1 MSKTFL
7 KFGAAAVAMTAYGA
21 PALAQDAVEEEA
33 ESRQDVITVTARKTE
48 ETLQET
54 PVAVSVVTAD
64 VIDNLSLTD
73 LSDISKL
80 TPGLSFDNEF
90 GRDSNRPVIRGQANI
105 LGASGVS
112 YFIDGVRI
120 SGAITDYDLNDI
132 ERIEVVKGPQ
142 SALYGRNT
150 YSGAINIITRTPGD
164 EFSARASLDLAE
176 HGQQDLSIGFG
187 GAINDYFAFGVN
199 TRLYNYDGEFTNAFD
214 GEPIGSE
221 TTQSFSGVL
230 YFTPNDD
237 WDIRLRGYYSDSDDG
252 QPALFA
258 TTADEN
264 NCFFDNGALYG
275 GQGRYFCGVIQPR
288 DVNSDYRIQVGPN
301 AGTEIENSQISLSIN
316 GDLNENWSLTSI
328 TGFNSREVKTQTD
341 GDYSPTSFQATNFVP
356 GGFPFNI
363 VSFAPF
369 QAVYAYPT
377 SIADFTF
384 ASESEEEEL
393 SQELR
398 LNYEADR
405 FRALIGGY
413 YLDGEDES
421 RDARSLPPGAQ
432 DIADANFAAELASQ
446 QVICGFNPTCL
457 SIFPLG
463 SSTISVSNGMSTFD
477 IENRAVF
484 GLVSYDV
491 TDTVS
496 VTLEGRYAEEDI
508 ERNAPGDPTQTASF
522 DNFAPR
528 ATIDWQVTPDNL
540 LYAVYAEGQ
549 KPGGFNSNQAQLAG
563 LGTFEEEEVASIE
576 IGSKNVLFGG
586 QLTANLAGFFN
597 EVEGYQLTQNVRVND
612 TNTTSATVNAGDAEI
627 LGLEAEFRLTPD
639 SIEGLTATLNYAW
652 TDTEFTAGRDQNEG
666 VLLDTLD
673 DMLVNGSVGCEILA
687 DPADPSSECLQN
699 AFGSIVGR
707 EIPRTAE
714 HQIFFDLDYR
724 GATGYAEW
732 DFFAGA
738 NVSYESSKFSQ
749 VHNQAET
756 GDATL
761 VGARVGITNGQH
773 TLRLW
778 GRNLTDEDSSPL
790 VLRYADGGDSF
801 KRNFVGTLRRGSQ
814 IGVTLSTEF

>member
-1 MSKTFL
+1 MSKSYL
-7 KFGAAAVAMTAYGA
+7 MIGAAAVAMSAYGT
-21 PALAQDAVEEEA
+21 PALAQDSGEEEA

-132 ERIEVVKGPQ
+132 ERIEIVKGPQ

-164 EFSARASLDLAE
+164 DFSARASLDLGE

-187 GAINDYFAFGVN
+187 GAINDYFAFGFN
-199 TRLYNYDGEFTNAFD
+199 TRLYNYDGEFDNVFD
-214 GEPIGSE
+214 GQPVGSE
-221 TTQSFSGVL
+221 TTQSVSGVL

-275 GQGRYFCGVIQPR
+275 GQGRYFCGTIQPR
-288 DVNSDYRIQVGPN
+288 PVNSDYRVQVGPR
-301 AGTEIENSQISLSIN
+301 AGTEIENSQISLSID
-316 GDLNENWSLTSI
+316 GDLNENWSVTSI
-328 TGFNSREVKTQTD
+328 TGFNTREVNTQTD

-363 VSFAPF
+363 VSFVPF
-369 QAVYAYPT
+369 QAFYGYPT

-384 ASESEEEEL
+384 ASASTEEEL

-405 FRALIGGY
+405 FRALIGAY

-421 RDARSLPPGAQ
+421 RDARTLPQGAQ
-432 DIADANFAAELASQ
+432 DFADANFAAELASQ

-457 SIFPLG
+457 GIFPLG
-463 SSTISVSNGMSTFD
+463 SSTIAVPNGMSTFD

-508 ERNAPGDPTQTASF
+508 ERNAPGDPTQSASF

-576 IGSKNVLFGG
+576 IGSKNTFFGG
-586 QLTANLAGFFN
+586 QLTANIAGFFN

-639 SIEGLTATLNYAW
+639 SFEGLTATLNYAW

-666 VLLDTLD
+666 VLLDTVD
-673 DMLVNGSVGCEILA
+673 DGLVNGSVGCEILA
-687 DPADPSSECLQN
+687 DPTDPTSECLQN

-724 GATGYAEW
+724 GATGYTDW

-761 VGARVGITNGQH
+761 VGARVGISNGQH

-778 GRNLTDEDSSPL
+778 GRNLLDEDSSPL

>member
-1 MSKTFL
+1 MSKTYL
-7 KFGAAAVAMTAYGA
+7 MIGAAAVALSSYGA
-21 PALAQDAVEEEA
+21 PALAQDGAEEEA

-48 ETLQET
+48 ESVQEI

-80 TPGLSFDNEF
+80 TAGLSFDNEF

-120 SGAITDYDLNDI
+120 SGAITDYDLNDV

-150 YSGAINIITRTPGD
+150 YSGAINIITRSPSDDLT
-164 EFSARASLDLAE
+164 ARASIDLGQ
-176 HGQQDLSIGFG
+176 HGQQDISVGLS
-187 GAINDYFAFGVN
+187 GAINEYLAFGVN
-199 TRLYNYDGEFTNAFD
+199 ARFYNYDGEFNNAFD
-214 GEPIGSE
+214 GEPVGQE
-221 TTQSFSGVL
+221 TTDSISGVL
-230 YFTPNDD
+230 YFTPNDN
-237 WDIRLRGYYSDSDDG
+237 WDIRLRGYHSKSKDG

-264 NCFFDNGALYG
+264 NCFTDNGSLYG
-275 GQGRYFCGVIQPR
+275 GQGRYFCGVVEPR
-288 DVNSDYRIQVGPN
+288 QINTDYRLQVGPE
-301 AGTEIENSQISLSIN
+301 AGTEIENTQFSLSID

-328 TGFNSREVKTQTD
+328 TGFNTRDVSQQTD
-341 GDYSPTSFQATNFVP
+341 GDYSPTRFQATNFVP

-363 VSFAPF
+363 VSFVPF

-384 ASESEEEEL
+384 ANASEEEEI

-398 LNYEADR
+398 LNYEKDR
-405 FRALIGGY
+405 LRALVGAY
-413 YLDGEDES
+413 YLDAQEDN
-421 RDARSLPPGAQ
+421 RDARVLPSGAQ
-432 DIADANFAAELASQ
+432 ATADANFAAELASQ
-446 QVICGFNPTCL
+446 QSICGFNPTCL
-457 SIFPLG
+457 GIIPFG
-463 SSTISVSNGMSTFD
+463 SSTIVVPNSMSTFD
-477 IENRAVF
+477 IENRAIF
-484 GLVSYDV
+484 GLVSYDLS
-491 TDTVS
+491 DTVS
-496 VTLEGRYAEEDI
+496 VTVEGRYAEEDI
-508 ERNAPGDPTQTASF
+508 ERMVPGQTNQSASF

-528 ATIDWQVTPDNL
+528 ATVDWQVSRDNL

-549 KPGGFNSNQAQLAG
+549 KPGGFNSLAAETAG
-563 LGTFEEEEVASIE
+563 LGTFDEEEVTSIE
-576 IGSKNVLFGG
+576 IGSKNMFFGG

-627 LGLEAEFRLTPD
+627 MGIEAEFLLTPD
-639 SIEGLTATLNYAW
+639 SFEGLTATLNYAW

-666 VLLDTLD
+666 VLLDTID
-673 DMLVNGSVGCEILA
+673 DGLVNGSVGCEIREIPG
-687 DPADPSSECLQN
+687 DPTSDCLQN

-724 GATGYAEW
+724 GATGYGDW

-738 NVSYESSKFSQ
+738 NVSYESSKYSQ

-761 VGARVGITNGQH
+761 VGARIGVSNGQH

-814 IGVTLSTEF
+814 IGVTLSSEF

>member
-1 MSKTFL
+1 MSKTYL
-7 KFGAAAVAMTAYGA
+7 MFGAAAMAMTAYSA
-21 PALAQDAVEEEA
+21 PAMAQDVVEEEA

-80 TPGLSFDNEF
+80 TAGLSFDNEF

-150 YSGAINIITRTPGD
+150 YSGAINIITRSPTD
-164 EFSARASLDLAE
+164 EASARASLDLGE
-176 HGQQDLSIGFG
+176 HGQQDLSLGVSG
-187 GAINDYFAFGVN
+187 RINDMLAFGVN
-199 TRLYNYDGEFTNAFD
+199 YRNYNYDGEHTNLFD
-214 GEPIGSE
+214 GEPVGDES
-221 TTQSFSGVL
+221 TQSISGVL

-237 WDIRLRGYYSDSDDG
+237 WDVRLRAYRSDSDDG

-264 NCFFDNGALYG
+264 NCFFDDGALYG
-275 GQGRYFCGVIQPR
+275 GQGRYFCGTVAPR
-288 DVNSDYRIQVGPN
+288 EINTDYRLQVGPD
-301 AGTEIENSQISLSIN
+301 AGTKIENTQVSLAIN
-316 GDLNENWSLTSI
+316 GDLNDRWSITSI
-328 TGFNSREVKTQTD
+328 TGFNKRDVSQQTD
-341 GDYSPTSFQATNFVP
+341 GDYSPTRFQATNFVP

-363 VSFAPF
+363 LSFVPF
-369 QAVYAYPT
+369 QAVYGYPT

-384 ASESEEEEL
+384 ANASEEEEL
-393 SQELR
+393 SQEIR
-398 LNYEADR
+398 LNYEGDN
-405 FRALIGGY
+405 FRALVGAY
-413 YLDGEDES
+413 YLDGEEMS
-421 RDARSLPPGAQ
+421 RDARILPPGAQ
-432 DIADANFAAELASQ
+432 ELADANFAAELASQ
-446 QVICGFNPTCL
+446 QVLCGFNPTCVA
-457 SIFPLG
+457 IVPFG
-463 SSTISVSNGMSTFD
+463 SSTISVPDGMSTFD
-477 IENRAVF
+477 IENTALF

-508 ERNAPGDPTQTASF
+508 ERMVPGDPNQSASF

-528 ATIDWQVTPDNL
+528 ATVDWQVTPDNL

-549 KPGGFNSNQAQLAG
+549 KPGGFNSLAAEEAG
-563 LGTFEEEEVASIE
+563 LGTFDEEEVTSIE
-576 IGSKNVLFGG
+576 IGSKNVFFGG
-586 QLTANLAGFFN
+586 QLTANLAAYFN

-639 SIEGLTATLNYAW
+639 AIEGLTATLNYAW

-673 DMLVNGSVGCEILA
+673 DGEVNGSVGCEIRE
-687 DPADPSSECLQN
+687 DPADPTSECLQN

-724 GATGYAEW
+724 GATGYGEW

-761 VGARVGITNGQH
+761 VGARIGVTNGQH

-801 KRNFVGTLRRGSQ
+801 KRNFVGTLRRGPQ
-814 IGVTLSTEF
+814 VGVTLSTEF

>member
-1 MSKTFL
+1 MSKNFL
-7 KFGAAAVAMTAYGA
+7 MIGAAAVAMSAYGA
-21 PALAQDAVEEEA
+21 PALAQDAGEEEA
-33 ESRQDVITVTARKTE
+33 VSRQDVITVTARKTE

-132 ERIEVVKGPQ
+132 ERIEIVKGPQ

-164 EFSARASLDLAE
+164 DFSARASLDLGE

-187 GAINDYFAFGVN
+187 GAINDYFAFGFN
-199 TRLYNYDGEFTNAFD
+199 TRLYNYDGEFDNVFD
-214 GEPIGSE
+214 GQPVGSE
-221 TTQSFSGVL
+221 TTQSVSGVL

-275 GQGRYFCGVIQPR
+275 GQGRYFCGTIQPR
-288 DVNSDYRIQVGPN
+288 PVNSDYRVQVGPR
-301 AGTEIENSQISLSIN
+301 AGTEIENSQISLSID
-316 GDLNENWSLTSI
+316 GDLNENWSVTSI
-328 TGFNSREVKTQTD
+328 TGFNSREVNTQTD

-363 VSFAPF
+363 VSFVPF
-369 QAVYAYPT
+369 QAFYGYPT

-384 ASESEEEEL
+384 ANESEEEEM

-405 FRALIGGY
+405 FRALIGAY

-421 RDARSLPPGAQ
+421 RDARTLPQGAQ

-457 SIFPLG
+457 GIFPLG
-463 SSTISVSNGMSTFD
+463 SSTIAVPNGMSTFD

-508 ERNAPGDPTQTASF
+508 ERNAPGDPTQSASF

-576 IGSKNVLFGG
+576 IGSKNTFFGG
-586 QLTANLAGFFN
+586 QLTANIAGFFN

-639 SIEGLTATLNYAW
+639 SFEGLTATLNYAW

-666 VLLDTLD
+666 VLLDTVD
-673 DMLVNGSVGCEILA
+673 DGLVNGSVGCEILA
-687 DPADPSSECLQN
+687 DPTDPTSECLQN

-724 GATGYAEW
+724 GATGYTDW

-761 VGARVGITNGQH
+761 VGARVGISNGQH

-778 GRNLTDEDSSPL
+778 GRNLLDEDSSPL

>member
-1 MSKTFL
+1 MSKSIL
-7 KFGAAAVAMTAYGA
+7 MVGAAALAMTAYAA
-21 PALAQDAVEEEA
+21 PALAQDAEDEPEA
-33 ESRQDVITVTARKTE
+33 RQAVITVTARKTE
-48 ETLQET
+48 ESVQET

-64 VIDNLSLTD
+64 VIENLSLTD

-80 TPGLSFDNEF
+80 TAGLSFDNEF

-120 SGAITDYDLNDI
+120 SGAITDYDLNDV

-150 YSGAINIITRTPGD
+150 YSGAINIITRSPS
-164 EFSARASLDLAE
+164 EALKVRASVDLAE
-176 HGQQDLSIGFG
+176 HGQQDFSVGMSG
-187 GAINDYFAFGVN
+187 PINDVLAFGLN
-199 TRLYNYDGEFTNAFD
+199 GRIYNYDGEFTNQFD
-214 GEPIGSE
+214 GQPIGDE
-221 TTQSFSGVL
+221 QTQSISGVL
-230 YFTPNDD
+230 YYTPNDD
-237 WDIRLRGYYSDSDDG
+237 WDIRLRGYYSDSNDG

-258 TTADEN
+258 TTPAEN
-264 NCFFDNGALYG
+264 NCFTDNGSLYG
-275 GQGRYFCGVIQPR
+275 GQGRYFCGVIEPR
-288 DVNSDYRIQVGPN
+288 DVNTDYRFQLGDDV
-301 AGTEIENSQISLSIN
+301 GTEIENTQISLAIN
-316 GDLNENWSLTSI
+316 GDFDENWSVTSI
-328 TGFNSREVKTQTD
+328 TGFNSRNVSQQTD

-356 GGFPFNI
+356 GGFPLSI
-363 VSFAPF
+363 ISFSPF
-369 QAVYAYPT
+369 LALYGYPT

-384 ASESEEEEL
+384 ANASEEDEL

-398 LNYEADR
+398 FNYENDR
-405 FRALIGGY
+405 FRALVGGY
-413 YLDGEDES
+413 YLDGEETS
-421 RDARSLPPGAQ
+421 MDARVLPSHAQ
-432 DIADANFAAELASQ
+432 DAADINFGQELASQ
-446 QVICGFNPTCL
+446 QVICGFNPTCVG
-457 SIFPLG
+457 IIPLG
-463 SSTISVSNGMSTFD
+463 SSTISVPDGMSTFN
-477 IENRAVF
+477 IENKAIF
-484 GLVSYDV
+484 GLLSYDL

-496 VTLEGRYAEEDI
+496 VTVEGRYAEEDI
-508 ERNAPGDPTQTASF
+508 ERMAPGDPDQTASF

-528 ATIDWQVTPDNL
+528 ATVDWQATPDNL

-563 LGTFEEEEVASIE
+563 LGTFEEEEVTSIE
-576 IGSKNVLFGG
+576 IGSKNVLFDN
-586 QLTANLAGFFN
+586 QLRANFAGFFN

-627 LGLEAEFRLTPD
+627 LGLEAEFLFTPN

-652 TDTEFTAGRDQNEG
+652 TDTEFTSGRDQNEG

-673 DMLVNGSVGCEILA
+673 DGLVNGSVGCEILA
-687 DPADPSSECLQN
+687 DPNDPSSDCLQN

-724 GATGYAEW
+724 GETGHGDW

-738 NVSYESSKFSQ
+738 NIAYESSKFSQ

-761 VGARVGITNGQH
+761 VGARVGVTNGQH
-773 TLRLW
+773 TIRLW

-801 KRNFVGTLRRGSQ
+801 KRNFVGTKRRGSQ
-814 IGVTLSTEF
+814 FGLTLSTEF

>member
-1 MSKTFL
+1 MSKSIL
-7 KFGAAAVAMTAYGA
+7 MVGAAALAMTAYTA
-21 PALAQDAVEEEA
+21 PALAQDADDEPEA
-33 ESRQDVITVTARKTE
+33 RQDVITVTARKTE
-48 ETLQET
+48 ESVQET
-54 PVAVSVVTAD
+54 PVAVSVVSAD
-64 VIDNLSLTD
+64 TIENLSLVD

-80 TPGLSFDNEF
+80 TAGLSFDNEF

-120 SGAITDYDLNDI
+120 SGAITDYDLNDV

-150 YSGAINIITRTPGD
+150 YSGAINIITRTPQD
-164 EFSARASLDLAE
+164 EFSARASIDLAE
-176 HGQQDLSIGFG
+176 HGQQDLSLGFDG
-187 GAINDYFAFGVN
+187 RINDFVAFGVN
-199 TRLYNYDGEFTNAFD
+199 TRLYNYDGEFTNQFD
-214 GEPIGSE
+214 GQPIGYE
-221 TTQSFSGVL
+221 TTQSVSSVL
-230 YFTPNDD
+230 YLTPNED
-237 WDIRLRGYYSDSDDG
+237 WDIRLRGYYSNSDDG

-258 TTADEN
+258 TTPAEN
-264 NCFFDNGALYG
+264 NCFFDTGSLYG
-275 GQGRYFCGVIQPR
+275 GEGRYFCGTIQPR
-288 DVNSDYRIQVGPN
+288 DVNSDYRLQVGPD
-301 AGTEIENSQISLSIN
+301 AGTEIENTQISLSIN
-316 GDLNENWSLTSI
+316 GDLNDNWSVTSI
-328 TGFNSREVKTQTD
+328 TGLNTRDVSQQTD
-341 GDYSPTSFQATNFVP
+341 GDYSPTRFQATNFVP

-363 VSFAPF
+363 ISFSPF
-369 QAVYAYPT
+369 LALYGYPT

-384 ASESEEEEL
+384 ANASEEEEL

-398 LNYEADR
+398 LNYETDR
-405 FRALIGGY
+405 FRALVGAY
-413 YLDGEDES
+413 YLDGEDKS
-421 RDARSLPPGAQ
+421 RDARTLPVGAQ
-432 DIADANFAAELASQ
+432 ATANANFAAELASQ
-446 QVICGFNPTCL
+446 QTICGFNPTCL
-457 SIFPLG
+457 SIIPFG
-463 SSTISVSNGMSTFD
+463 SPVIAVPAGSSTFD
-477 IENRAVF
+477 IENKAVF
-484 GLVSYDV
+484 GLVSYDL

-508 ERNAPGDPTQTASF
+508 ERMAPGDPVQSASF

-528 ATIDWQVTPDNL
+528 ATVDWQTTPNNL

-563 LGTFEEEEVASIE
+563 LGTFEEEEVKSIE
-576 IGSKNVLFGG
+576 IGSKNLFFGG
-586 QLTANLAGFFN
+586 QLTANFAGFFN

-627 LGLEAEFRLTPD
+627 LGIEAEFRLIPD
-639 SIEGLTATLNYAW
+639 GFEGLTATLNYAW
-652 TDTEFTAGRDQNEG
+652 TDTEFTAGVDQNEG
-666 VLLDTLD
+666 VLQDVLD
-673 DMLVNGSVGCEILA
+673 DGLSNCSTGFQFPSNTGSCGSA
-687 DPADPSSECLQN
+687 NPAV
-699 AFGSIVGR
+699 FGSIVGR

-714 HQIFFDLDYR
+714 HQLFFDLDYR
-724 GATGYAEW
+724 GPTGHGDW

-749 VHNQAET
+749 VHNLAET

-761 VGARVGITNGQH
+761 LGARIGVTNGQH

-814 IGVTLSTEF
+814 IGLTLSTEF

>member
-1 MSKTFL
+1 MTKSIL
-7 KFGAAAVAMTAYGA
+7 LAGAAALAVTTYSA
-21 PALAQDAVEEEA
+21 PALAQDAEDEPEA
-33 ESRQDVITVTARKTE
+33 RQDVITVTARKTE
-48 ETLQET
+48 ESVQEI
-54 PVAVSVVTAD
+54 PVAVSVVSAD
-64 VIDNLSLTD
+64 TIDNLSLVD

-80 TPGLSFDNEF
+80 TAGLSFDNEF

-120 SGAITDYDLNDI
+120 SGAITDYDLNDV

-150 YSGAINIITRTPGD
+150 YSGAINIITRTPQE
-164 EFSARASLDLAE
+164 EFSARASIDLAE

-187 GAINDYFAFGVN
+187 GAINDLVAFGVN
-199 TRLYNYDGEFTNAFD
+199 TRFYNYDGEFTNQFD
-214 GEPIGSE
+214 GQLIGEE
-221 TTQSFSGVL
+221 TTQSVSSVL
-230 YFTPNDD
+230 YLTPNDD
-237 WDIRLRGYYSDSDDG
+237 WDIRLRGYYSNSDDG

-275 GQGRYFCGVIQPR
+275 GQGRYFCGTVQPR
-288 DVNSDYRIQVGPN
+288 PVNTDYRLQVGPN
-301 AGTEIENSQISLSIN
+301 AGTEIENTQLSLSVN
-316 GDLNENWSLTSI
+316 GDLNDNWSLTSI
-328 TGFNSREVKTQTD
+328 TGFNSRDVSQQTD
-341 GDYSPTSFQATNFVP
+341 GDYSPTRFQATNFVP
-356 GGFPFNI
+356 GGFPINI
-363 VSFAPF
+363 ISFSPF
-369 QAVYAYPT
+369 LALYGYPT

-384 ASESEEEEL
+384 ANASEEEEI
-393 SQELR
+393 SQEIR
-398 LNYEADR
+398 LNYESDG
-405 FRALIGGY
+405 FRALVGAY
-413 YLDGEDES
+413 YLDGENKS
-421 RDARSLPPGAQ
+421 RDTRSLPAGAQ
-432 DIADANFAAELASQ
+432 ATANANFAAELASQ
-446 QVICGFNPTCL
+446 QVICGFNPTC
-457 SIFPLG
+457 IGIVPLG
-463 SSTISVSNGMSTFD
+463 SPIISVPSGSSTFD
-477 IENRAVF
+477 IENKAVF
-484 GLVSYDV
+484 GLVSYDL

-508 ERNAPGDPTQTASF
+508 ERNAPGDPVQTASF

-528 ATIDWQVTPDNL
+528 ATIDWQATPNNL

-563 LGTFEEEEVASIE
+563 LGTFDEEEVQSIE
-576 IGSKNVLFGG
+576 IGSKNAFMGG
-586 QLTANLAGFFN
+586 QLTANFAGYFN
-597 EVEGYQLTQNVRVND
+597 EVQGYQLTQNVRVND

-627 LGLEAEFRLTPD
+627 LGIEAEFQLIPD
-639 SIEGLTATLNYAW
+639 SFEGLTATLNYAW

-673 DMLVNGSVGCEILA
+673 DGLVNGSVGCEIFA
-687 DPADPSSECLQN
+687 DPTDPTSTCLQN

-714 HQIFFDLDYR
+714 HQLFFDLDYR
-724 GATGYAEW
+724 GPTGHGDW

-761 VGARVGITNGQH
+761 VGARVGVTNGQH

>member
-1 MSKTFL
+1 MSKSL
-7 KFGAAAVAMTAYGA
+7 LLVGAAAVAMTAYAA
-21 PALAQDAVEEEA
+21 PAFAQDNIEEEA
-33 ESRQDVITVTARKTE
+33 EARQDVITVTARKTE
-48 ETLQET
+48 ETLQEA

-73 LSDISKL
+73 LADISKL

-150 YSGAINIITRTPGD
+150 YSGAINIITRTPED
-164 EFSARASLDLAE
+164 ELTARASIDLAQ
-176 HGQQDLSIGFG
+176 HGQQDISLGLS
-187 GAINDYFAFGVN
+187 GAINDYLAFGVSA
-199 TRLYNYDGEFTNAFD
+199 RHYNYDGEFDNVFD
-214 GEPIGSE
+214 GLPVGQE
-221 TTQSFSGVL
+221 TTDSVSGVL
-230 YFTPNDD
+230 YFTPNDN
-237 WDIRLRGYYSDSDDG
+237 WDVRLRGYHSKSKDG

-264 NCFFDNGALYG
+264 NCFTDNGSLYG
-275 GQGRYFCGVIQPR
+275 GQGRYFCGVVEPR
-288 DVNSDYRIQVGPN
+288 PINTDYRLQVGPE
-301 AGTEIENSQISLSIN
+301 AGTEIENTQFSLAIN
-316 GDLNENWSLTSI
+316 GDLNDRWSVTSI
-328 TGFNSREVKTQTD
+328 TGLNDREVSQQTD
-341 GDYSPTSFQATNFVP
+341 GDYSPTRFQATNFVP

-363 VSFAPF
+363 ISFAPF
-369 QAVYAYPT
+369 LAVYGYPT

-384 ASESEEEEL
+384 ANESEEEEL
-393 SQELR
+393 SQEVR
-398 LNYEADR
+398 LNYEGDN
-405 FRALIGGY
+405 FRALVGAY
-413 YLDGEDES
+413 YLDGEEEN
-421 RDARSLPPGAQ
+421 RDARSLPSGAQ
-432 DIADANFAAELASQ
+432 LTANANFAAELASQ
-446 QVICGFNPTCL
+446 EVICGFNPTCVA
-457 SIFPLG
+457 IVPFG
-463 SSTISVSNGMSTFD
+463 SPIISVPDGMSTFD
-477 IENRAVF
+477 IENRAIF
-484 GLVSYDV
+484 GLVSYDISE
-491 TDTVS
+491 TVS

-508 ERNAPGDPTQTASF
+508 KRTAPGDPVQDASF

-563 LGTFEEEEVASIE
+563 LGTFDEEEVASIE
-576 IGSKNVLFGG
+576 IGSKNTFFGG

-639 SIEGLTATLNYAW
+639 AFDGLTATLNYAW
-652 TDTEFTAGRDQNEG
+652 TDTEFTSGRDQNEG

-673 DMLVNGSVGCEILA
+673 DGLVNGSVGCEILA
-687 DPADPSSECLQN
+687 NPSDPASECLQN

-714 HQIFFDLDYR
+714 HQVFFDLDYR
-724 GATGYAEW
+724 GPSGVGDW

-738 NVSYESSKFSQ
+738 NVSYESSKYSQ

-761 VGARVGITNGQH
+761 VGARIGVTNGQH
-773 TLRLW
+773 TLRIW

>member
-1 MSKTFL
+1 MSKTYL
-7 KFGAAAVAMTAYGA
+7 MFGAAALALTAYSA
-21 PALAQDAVEEEA
+21 PALAQDAEDEPEA
-33 ESRQDVITVTARKTE
+33 RQDVITVTARKTE
-48 ETLQET
+48 ESVQET
-54 PVAVSVVTAD
+54 PVAVSVVSAD
-64 VIDNLSLTD
+64 TIDNLSLVD

-80 TPGLSFDNEF
+80 TAGLSFDNEF

-120 SGAITDYDLNDI
+120 SGAITDYDLNDV

-150 YSGAINIITRTPGD
+150 YSGAINIITKTPQED
-164 EFSARASLDLAE
+164 FSARASIDLAD
-176 HGQQDLSIGFG
+176 HGQQDLSLGFS
-187 GAINDYFAFGVN
+187 GAINDFVAFGVS
-199 TRLYNYDGEFTNAFD
+199 TRLYNYDGEFTNQFD
-214 GEPIGSE
+214 GLLIGEE
-221 TTQSFSGVL
+221 TTQSVSSVL
-230 YFTPNDD
+230 YLTPNDD
-237 WDIRLRGYYSDSDDG
+237 WDIRLRGYYSNSDDG

-264 NCFFDNGALYG
+264 NCFFDNGSLYG
-275 GQGRYFCGVIQPR
+275 GQGRYFCGTIQPR
-288 DVNSDYRIQVGPN
+288 DVNTDYRLQVGPD
-301 AGTEIENSQISLSIN
+301 AGTEIENTQLSLSIN
-316 GDLNENWSLTSI
+316 GDLNDNWSITSI
-328 TGFNSREVKTQTD
+328 TGFNTREVSQQTD
-341 GDYSPTSFQATNFVP
+341 GDYSPTRFQATNFVP
-356 GGFPFNI
+356 GGFPLSI
-363 VSFAPF
+363 ISFSPF
-369 QAVYAYPT
+369 LAVYGYPT

-384 ASESEEEEL
+384 ANESEEEEI

-398 LNYEADR
+398 LNYETDR
-405 FRALIGGY
+405 FRALVGAY
-413 YLDGEDES
+413 YLDGEDKS
-421 RDARSLPPGAQ
+421 RDARSLPAGAQ
-432 DIADANFAAELASQ
+432 DTAFANFAAELASQ
-446 QVICGFNPTCL
+446 QTICGFNPTCV
-457 SIFPLG
+457 SIVPLG
-463 SSTISVSNGMSTFD
+463 SPIIGVPTGSSTFD
-477 IENRAVF
+477 IENKAVF

-491 TDTVS
+491 SDTVS

-508 ERNAPGDPTQTASF
+508 ERMAPGDPVQSASF
-522 DNFAPR
+522 ENFAPR
-528 ATIDWQVTPDNL
+528 ATVDWQATPNNL

-563 LGTFEEEEVASIE
+563 LGTFEEEEVQSIE

-586 QLTANLAGFFN
+586 QLTANFAGFFN

-627 LGLEAEFRLTPD
+627 LGIEAEFRLIPD
-639 SIEGLTATLNYAW
+639 SFEGLTATLNYAW
-652 TDTEFTAGRDQNEG
+652 TDTEFTAGVDQNEG
-666 VLLDTLD
+666 VLLDVLD
-673 DMLVNGSVGCEILA
+673 DGLSNCSTGFQFPGTTGSCGSGN
-687 DPADPSSECLQN
+687 PAV
-699 AFGSIVGR
+699 FGSIVGR

-724 GATGYAEW
+724 GATGHKDW

-761 VGARVGITNGQH
+761 VGARIGVTNGQH

>member
-7 KFGAAAVAMTAYGA
+7 MLGAAAIAMTAYSV
-21 PALAQDAVEEEA
+21 PAMAQDAVEEEA

-80 TPGLSFDNEF
+80 TAGLSFDNEF

-150 YSGAINIITRTPGD
+150 YSGAINIITRTPTD
-164 EFSARASLDLAE
+164 EASGRASLDLGE
-176 HGQQDLSIGFG
+176 NGQQDLSLGFSG
-187 GAINDYFAFGVN
+187 RVNDLLAFGVN
-199 TRLYNYDGEFTNAFD
+199 YRYYNYDGEHTNLFD
-214 GEPIGSE
+214 GEPVGDE
-221 TTQSFSGVL
+221 RTQSISGVL
-230 YFTPNDD
+230 YFTPNDN
-237 WDIRLRGYYSDSDDG
+237 WDIRLRAYRSDSSDG
-252 QPALFA
+252 QPALYA

-264 NCFFDNGALYG
+264 NCFFDNGSLYG
-275 GQGRYFCGVIQPR
+275 GQGRYFCGTVQPR
-288 DVNSDYRIQVGPN
+288 DINTDYRLQVGPD
-301 AGTEIENSQISLSIN
+301 AGTDIENTQLSLSID
-316 GDLNENWSLTSI
+316 GDLNENWSITAI
-328 TGFNSREVKTQTD
+328 TGFNQRDVSQQTD
-341 GDYSPTSFQATNFVP
+341 GDYSPTRFQATNFVP
-356 GGFPFNI
+356 GGFPINI
-363 VSFAPF
+363 LSFAPF
-369 QAVYAYPT
+369 QAVYGYPT

-384 ASESEEEEL
+384 ANASEEEEI
-393 SQELR
+393 SQEVR
-398 LNYEADR
+398 LNYDGDN
-405 FRALIGGY
+405 FRALVGAY
-413 YLDGEDES
+413 YLDGEEMN
-421 RDARSLPPGAQ
+421 RDARILPPGAQ
-432 DIADANFAAELASQ
+432 ATADANFAAELASQ
-446 QVICGFNPTCL
+446 QVICGFNPTCVA
-457 SIFPLG
+457 IVPLG
-463 SSTISVSNGMSTFD
+463 SSTISVPDGMSTFD
-477 IENRAVF
+477 IENRAIF

-491 TDTVS
+491 SDTVS

-508 ERNAPGDPTQTASF
+508 ERNAPGDPTQSASF

-563 LGTFEEEEVASIE
+563 LGTFDEEEVASIE
-576 IGSKNVLFGG
+576 IGSKNVFFNG
-586 QLTANLAGFFN
+586 QLTANLAGYFN

-639 SIEGLTATLNYAW
+639 SFEGLTATLNYAW
-652 TDTEFTAGRDQNEG
+652 TDTEFTSGRDQNEG

-673 DMLVNGSVGCEILA
+673 DGLVNGSVGCEILA
-687 DPADPSSECLQN
+687 DPTDPTSDCLQN

-724 GATGYAEW
+724 GATGYGEW

-761 VGARVGITNGQH
+761 VGARIGVTNGQH

-801 KRNFVGTLRRGSQ
+801 KRNFVGTLRRGPQ
-814 IGVTLSTEF
+814 VGVTLSTEF

>member
-1 MSKTFL
+1 MSKNFL
-7 KFGAAAVAMTAYGA
+7 MIGAAAVAMSAYGA
-21 PALAQDAVEEEA
+21 PALAQDAGEEEA

-132 ERIEVVKGPQ
+132 ERIEIVKGPQ

-164 EFSARASLDLAE
+164 DFSARASLDLGE

-187 GAINDYFAFGVN
+187 GAINDYFAFGFN
-199 TRLYNYDGEFTNAFD
+199 TRLYNYDGEFDNVFD
-214 GEPIGSE
+214 GQPVGSE
-221 TTQSFSGVL
+221 TTQSVSGVL

-275 GQGRYFCGVIQPR
+275 GQGRYFCGTIQPR
-288 DVNSDYRIQVGPN
+288 PVNSDYRVQVGPR
-301 AGTEIENSQISLSIN
+301 AGTEIENSQISLSID
-316 GDLNENWSLTSI
+316 GDLNENWSVTSI
-328 TGFNSREVKTQTD
+328 TGFNSREVNTQTD

-363 VSFAPF
+363 VSFVPF
-369 QAVYAYPT
+369 QAFYGYPT

-384 ASESEEEEL
+384 ANESEEEEM

-405 FRALIGGY
+405 FRALIGAY

-421 RDARSLPPGAQ
+421 RDARTLPQGAQ

-457 SIFPLG
+457 GIFPLG
-463 SSTISVSNGMSTFD
+463 SSTIAVPNGMSTFD

-508 ERNAPGDPTQTASF
+508 ERNAPGDPTQSASF

-576 IGSKNVLFGG
+576 IGSKNTFFGG

-597 EVEGYQLTQNVRVND
+597 EVEGYQLTQN
-612 TNTTSATVNAGDAEI
+612 
-627 LGLEAEFRLTPD
+627 
-639 SIEGLTATLNYAW
+639 
-652 TDTEFTAGRDQNEG
+652 
-666 VLLDTLD
+666 
-673 DMLVNGSVGCEILA
+673 
-687 DPADPSSECLQN
+687 
-699 AFGSIVGR
+699 
-707 EIPRTAE
+707 
-714 HQIFFDLDYR
+714 
-724 GATGYAEW
+724 
-732 DFFAGA
+732 
-738 NVSYESSKFSQ
+738 
-749 VHNQAET
+749 
-756 GDATL
+756 
-761 VGARVGITNGQH
+761 
-773 TLRLW
+773 
-778 GRNLTDEDSSPL
+778 
-790 VLRYADGGDSF
+790 
-801 KRNFVGTLRRGSQ
+801 
-814 IGVTLSTEF
+814 